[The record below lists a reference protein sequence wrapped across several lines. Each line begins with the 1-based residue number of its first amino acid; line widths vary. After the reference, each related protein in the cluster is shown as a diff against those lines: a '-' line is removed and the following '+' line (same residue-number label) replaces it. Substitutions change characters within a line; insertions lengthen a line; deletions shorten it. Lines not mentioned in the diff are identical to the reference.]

1 MPFNGDDFICFKYFK
16 QVVESSNN
24 VSRST
29 HLHVTQMDQN
39 IKRTLLKPSM
49 SQHLCQIR
57 PSRTLLGELIPSPA
71 TFFISIPYCFGV
83 DNYCFLS
90 LS

>member
-1 MPFNGDDFICFKYFK
+1 MPFNGDGFICFKYFK

-49 SQHLCQIR
+49 YQHLCQIR
-57 PSRTLLGELIPSPA
+57 PSRTLLGEFIPSPPPSSSA
-71 TFFISIPYCFGV
+71 SPTVLVLIIIVF
-83 DNYCFLS
+83 
-90 LS
+90 

>member
-57 PSRTLLGELIPSPA
+57 PSRTLLGELIPSPRQVLHQHPLL
-71 TFFISIPYCFGV
+71 FWC
-83 DNYCFLS
+83 
-90 LS
+90 